1 MVVAF
6 LYIIRVLLK
15 IIPHTLGILFI
26 FTILF
31 TKFGITPA
39 YAGNTLRT
47 QGLYCSYV
55 DHPRLRGE
63 HNIIIDISFSN

>member
-39 YAGNTLRT
+39 YAGNTPHLF
-47 QGLYCSYV
+47 QAVHLLW

-63 HNIIIDISFSN
+63 HVLKIV